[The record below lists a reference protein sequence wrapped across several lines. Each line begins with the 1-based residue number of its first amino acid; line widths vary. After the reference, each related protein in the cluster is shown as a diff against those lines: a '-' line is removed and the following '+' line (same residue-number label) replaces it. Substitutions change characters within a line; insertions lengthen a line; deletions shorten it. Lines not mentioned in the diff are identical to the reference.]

1 MQSFKIGVRKW
12 LVAMYLMV
20 ANIKRVSSIKLARD
34 LGITQKS
41 AWHMNHWLCN
51 TFEEGKLLGRIV
63 EVDETYV
70 GGRERSKHE

>member
-34 LGITQKS
+34 
-41 AWHMNHWLCN
+41 
-51 TFEEGKLLGRIV
+51 
-63 EVDETYV
+63 
-70 GGRERSKHE
+70 